1 MKRRL
6 VVIFFLCLY
15 SLVGMAQE
23 VKIYPERTVYYKTGI
38 NNELVWVSEENYI
51 KELTWFQYNET
62 YISLNFYIGE
72 YRYTYFFDYEYS
84 ETKNFDEEIQYWR
97 SAVNN
102 ALMVV
107 EDSTITIYSFRD
119 SWAVVF
125 HTIK

>member
-23 VKIYPERTVYYKTGI
+23 VKIYPERTVYYKSGI

-72 YRYTYFFDYEYS
+72 YRYTYFLIMNTLKQRILMRKYS
-84 ETKNFDEEIQYWR
+84 TG
-97 SAVNN
+97 AV
-102 ALMVV
+102 LLTM
-107 EDSTITIYSFRD
+107 
-119 SWAVVF
+119 
-125 HTIK
+125 H

>member
-23 VKIYPERTVYYKTGI
+23 VKIYPERTVYYKSGI

-125 HTIK
+125 HINE

>member
-38 NNELVWVSEENYI
+38 NNDLVYANEENYV

>member
-1 MKRRL
+1 
-6 VVIFFLCLY
+6 
-15 SLVGMAQE
+15 MAQE

-38 NNELVWVSEENYI
+38 NNDLVYVNEENYV